1 MSARNRE
8 LLTLLLAGL
17 VASTAFASAWIAD
30 AAQLDQGWLPYAA
43 LLGGVFLA
51 GHLVARVIVPDAD
64 PTLLPL
70 AALLCA
76 IGLTF
81 VYRIAPED
89 GRRQLGWVAIGV
101 LAFALVLV
109 WLRYDY
115 RVLERYKYVF
125 GVSAIVLLM
134 LPSVPGLGERI
145 NGVKLWVNVGPLQF
159 QPGEIAKIF
168 LVIFLAG
175 YLRDKREALARGRL
189 KDFGPLL
196 ADLGRRD
203 ARPRP
208 DERPRLGAPQLRDLP
223 RDALRRHR
231 EAVVRRRRA
240 RPLRRRRRG
249 ALQRARP
256 RAAARHGLARA
267 VDRREGL
274 LHDQRGARVPPELRL
289 VPAREEPLLDRER
302 RLRRHGDRQR
312 HVPDRRRDAAD
323 PVPADGLRLL
333 GDRAGARSHRRR
345 RRAPPLP
352 RARRAHDARR
362 ADRAGRL
369 LEAARSGARLRLRA
383 ADVHHRRRRP
393 PARPADGDH
402 APVRLVRRLEHRLE
416 LRDARA
422 RDARLE
428 PCRPRSARR
437 ERAS

>member
-134 LPSVPGLGERI
+134 LPSVPGLGRADQRGQALGERRAAP
-145 NGVKLWVNVGPLQF
+145 VP
-159 QPGEIAKIF
+159 A
-168 LVIFLAG
+168 
-175 YLRDKREALARGRL
+175 
-189 KDFGPLL
+189 
-196 ADLGRRD
+196 RRD
-203 ARPRP
+203 R
-208 DERPRLGAPQLRDLP
+208 EDLP
-223 RDALRRHR
+223 RHLPRRVPPR
-231 EAVVRRRRA
+231 QARGA
-240 RPLRRRRRG
+240 RPGPAEGL
-249 ALQRARP
+249 
-256 RAAARHGLARA
+256 RAAA
-267 VDRREGL
+267 
-274 LHDQRGARVPPELRL
+274 
-289 VPAREEPLLDRER
+289 
-302 RLRRHGDRQR
+302 
-312 HVPDRRRDAAD
+312 
-323 PVPADGLRLL
+323 
-333 GDRAGARSHRRR
+333 
-345 RRAPPLP
+345 
-352 RARRAHDARR
+352 
-362 ADRAGRL
+362 
-369 LEAARSGARLRLRA
+369 
-383 ADVHHRRRRP
+383 
-393 PARPADGDH
+393 
-402 APVRLVRRLEHRLE
+402 
-416 LRDARA
+416 
-422 RDARLE
+422 
-428 PCRPRSARR
+428 C
-437 ERAS
+437 